1 MGEIIPR
8 RIKRTLLSVMML
20 PVLIA
25 PNIAGTTVTYVAPI
39 VESEPMTVESSI
51 TFYAEEYGVDEQLA
65 RDIIYCE
72 SRFLEDARN
81 YDAVV
86 GEDVGLFQ
94 LNSYYWQYVM
104 AEKGWDIYNTK
115 DNIEAGMWL
124 LSVEGSTPW
133 NWSKFC
139 WSKR

>member
-1 MGEIIPR
+1 MMEEIPK
-8 RIKRTLLSVMML
+8 RIKRTLLSVMII
-20 PVLIA
+20 PVLIV
-25 PNIAGTTVTYVAPI
+25 PNIAGTTVRYIAPE
-39 VESEPMTVESSI
+39 VVSEPMTIESSI
-51 TFYAEEYGVDEQLA
+51 TFYADEYGVDEQLA

-94 LNSYYWQYVM
+94 LNSYYWQKIM
-104 AEKGWDIYNTK
+104 AERGWDIYNTK

-124 LSVEGSTPW
+124 LSVEGPTPW
-133 NWSKFC
+133 SWSFHC
-139 WSKR
+139 HGHR